1 MPANALF
8 AAPPSFDTVRCA
20 HVCSANRLDLI
31 ALTWKRDNDDDD
43 GKGNMRDASDPGQ
56 GNL

>member
-8 AAPPSFDTVRCA
+8 AAPPSFSIVRCA

-43 GKGNMRDASDPGQ
+43 GKGNMRDARE
-56 GNL
+56 